1 VRLLDWIPNPY
12 EPATGKESPQALSG
26 GERVARFS
34 GGKLVL
40 PEGESLN
47 SLFDE
52 LAAFEEQLKPYAYEL
67 EELGL

>member
-1 VRLLDWIPNPY
+1 MS
-12 EPATGKESPQALSG
+12 EMSG
-26 GERVARFS
+26 GL
-34 GGKLVL
+34 LVL

-47 SLFDE
+47 TLFDE